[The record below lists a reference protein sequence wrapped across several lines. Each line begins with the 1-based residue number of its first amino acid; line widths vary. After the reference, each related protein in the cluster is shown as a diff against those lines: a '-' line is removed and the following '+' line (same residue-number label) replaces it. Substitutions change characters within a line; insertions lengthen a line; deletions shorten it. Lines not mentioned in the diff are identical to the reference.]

1 MNLIIRIKD
10 GKPFEHPIVLSNFV
24 EAFPG
29 VDLDNLPPE
38 FAWFERILPSAPG
51 VYEVYDGV
59 TYEWDNSIVKDVHHV
74 RPMTG
79 EEITEKQ
86 NLVKARWAEIGH
98 PSWIFN
104 EETCA
109 FDAPVPYP
117 SDGQKYIW
125 NEDTQSWDL
134 LPVGNAD

>member
-24 EAFPG
+24 EAFPN

-38 FAWFERILPSAPG
+38 FAWFERILPPAPG

-74 RPMTG
+74 RPMTD
-79 EEITEKQ
+79 EEITETQ
-86 NLVKARWAEIGH
+86 NLVKAQWAEFGH

-104 EETCA
+104 EETCT

-117 SDGQKYIW
+117 SDGQKYTW
-125 NEDTQSWDL
+125 NEEAQSWDL
-134 LPVGNAD
+134 IPVGNAD